1 MLLLLKLSSKL
12 VRFYFLF
19 VIKMPKKCCVTGC
32 RVNHD
37 SQKGN
42 IHAFRLPS
50 NAVDRQAWIE
60 GVVKRVLGRENRK

>member
-1 MLLLLKLSSKL
+1 
-12 VRFYFLF
+12 
-19 VIKMPKKCCVTGC
+19 MPKKCCVNGS

>member
-12 VRFYFLF
+12 VRLYFLF
-19 VIKMPKKCCVTGC
+19 VIKMQKKMLC
-32 RVNHD
+32 RANYD

-42 IHAFRLPS
+42 IQVFRLPS

-60 GVVKRVLGRENRK
+60 GVVKRVYGHEKR